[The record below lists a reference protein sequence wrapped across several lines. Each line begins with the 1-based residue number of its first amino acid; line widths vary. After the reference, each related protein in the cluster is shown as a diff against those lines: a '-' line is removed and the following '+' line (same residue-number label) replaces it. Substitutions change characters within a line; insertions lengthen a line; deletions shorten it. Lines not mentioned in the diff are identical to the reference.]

1 MRVCNL
7 FKTFH
12 SLYTLLKVKT
22 SKILNGQ
29 ILESL
34 SFWHSGPSI
43 RFHSDC
49 KHQGPGRK
57 HLTHLYKLIAKSL
70 RRGFLYLWVGFRQ
83 MDRQG
88 CSISTAV
95 EVPILKC
102 LVSSVM
108 FYCCHL
114 EILNFYF
121 LTRAPT
127 FSSALGPRNYVVIP
141 ANRK

>member
-1 MRVCNL
+1 
-7 FKTFH
+7 
-12 SLYTLLKVKT
+12 
-22 SKILNGQ
+22 
-29 ILESL
+29 
-34 SFWHSGPSI
+34 
-43 RFHSDC
+43 
-49 KHQGPGRK
+49 
-57 HLTHLYKLIAKSL
+57 
-70 RRGFLYLWVGFRQ
+70 

-88 CSISTAV
+88 CAISTAV
-95 EVPILKC
+95 DVPTLKC

-114 EILNFYF
+114 EILNFF